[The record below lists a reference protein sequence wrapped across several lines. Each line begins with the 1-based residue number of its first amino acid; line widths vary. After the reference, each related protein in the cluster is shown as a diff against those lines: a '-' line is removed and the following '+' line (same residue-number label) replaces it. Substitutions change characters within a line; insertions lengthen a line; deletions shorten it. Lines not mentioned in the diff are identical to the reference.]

1 MDEMTIDS
9 KAVAKL
15 LGGQNGQNHLVRMDL
30 YAKIL
35 KECGSKIPPILV
47 IIFNGS
53 LAGLPLIARALM
65 YGRTG
70 EQADRY
76 V

>member
-9 KAVAKL
+9 KAVTRQ
-15 LGGQNGQNHLVRMDL
+15 LGGHNGQNHLVWVDL

-35 KECGSKIPPILV
+35 KECGLKIPPILV

-65 YGRTG
+65 FGRTG